1 MLFCEEF
8 YMRKSID
15 IPIWYSKNKIT
26 ALRKESGFN
35 QTQVADSINCALKT
49 YQNYEQGRNFPTL
62 EYASKLADLYNVS
75 IDYLLGRSDLTQ
87 IDNDFISKE
96 TGLNEVTINE
106 LKKVHAEKNN
116 FQKQQNYI
124 ELINFLF
131 EHDKTKTLMQYMYY
145 YFFGNFKYAGNFN
158 TPSIDLKDDYLNGI
172 SIAVENIRDWFLQM
186 ISSGMVS
193 IYEKI
198 IEPNQEK
205 YKYYGKPIPTESEL
219 QSLIDNYSN
228 LTDLNNRIIPKLSKC
243 DLDKDRISDFQK
255 FSTIDNEFLQQVIKA
270 KNVLYGDTKKE
281 SDT

>member
-1 MLFCEEF
+1 
-8 YMRKSID
+8 MRKSID

-87 IDNDFISKE
+87 IDNDFIS
-96 TGLNEVTINE
+96 NEVTINE

-145 YFFGNFKYAGNFN
+145 YFFGNFKYVGRFN
-158 TPSIDLKDDYLNGI
+158 EYGIDLKDDYLNGI
-172 SIAVENIRDWFLQM
+172 SIPVENIQAWFLQM

-205 YKYYGKPIPTESEL
+205 YKYYGKPIPTESDL
-219 QSLIDNYSN
+219 QNLIDNYSN

-243 DLDKDRISDFQK
+243 DLDKERISDFQK
-255 FSTIDNEFLQQVIKA
+255 FSTIDNEILQQAIKT
-270 KNVLYGDTKKE
+270 KNILYGETKKE
-281 SDT
+281 SDN

>member
-145 YFFGNFKYAGNFN
+145 YFFGNFKYEGNFN

>member
-1 MLFCEEF
+1 
-8 YMRKSID
+8 MRKSID

-145 YFFGNFKYAGNFN
+145 YFFGNFKYEGNFN

>member
-1 MLFCEEF
+1 
-8 YMRKSID
+8 MRKSID

-96 TGLNEVTINE
+96 TGLNEITINE
-106 LKKVHAEKNN
+106 LKKAHAEKNN
-116 FQKQQNYI
+116 FLKQQNYL

-131 EHDKTKTLMQYMYY
+131 EHDRTKILMQYMYY
-145 YFFGNFKYAGNFN
+145 YFFGDFKYAGRSN
-158 TPSIDLKDDYLNGI
+158 TCDIDLKDNYLNGI
-172 SIAVENIRDWFLQM
+172 SIPVENIQAWFLQM

-205 YKYYGKPIPTESEL
+205 YKYYGKYIPTEAEL
-219 QSLIDNYSN
+219 QSMINTYSSLINEQENIIRKLYESN
-228 LTDLNNRIIPKLSKC
+228 F
-243 DLDKDRISDFQK
+243 DKDTISDFQK
-255 FSTIDNEFLQQVIKA
+255 SCIKNKEILRQVTET
-270 KNVLYGDTKKE
+270 KNMLYGEPQEE
-281 SDT
+281 SDNYETT

>member
-1 MLFCEEF
+1 
-8 YMRKSID
+8 MRKSVD

-35 QTQVADSINCALKT
+35 QTQVADSIKLCFKNLSELR
-49 YQNYEQGRNFPTL
+49 EQGRNFPTL

-96 TGLNEVTINE
+96 TGLNDVTINE

-145 YFFGNFKYAGNFN
+145 YFFGNFKYVGRFN
-158 TPSIDLKDDYLNGI
+158 EYGIDLKDNCLNGI
-172 SIAVENIRDWFLQM
+172 SIPVENIQAWFLQM

-205 YKYYGKPIPTESEL
+205 YKYYGKPIPTEAEL
-219 QSLIDNYSN
+219 QSRIDTYSRLTNEDEKLIRKLYESN
-228 LTDLNNRIIPKLSKC
+228 F
-243 DLDKDRISDFQK
+243 DKEAILDFQK
-255 FSTIDNEFLQQVIKA
+255 SCTFNNEILQHTIET
-270 KNVLYGDTKKE
+270 KNMLYGETKKG
-281 SDT
+281 SDN